1 MKLACCPPPNP
12 YPTLVG
18 LTGVSCTF
26 WPKLTPSHRYRI
38 LVVSLADIRQMGF
51 LDVHVSVL
59 PVVTKEGRLRIDI
72 KQEYSIQ
79 SLLDFLQDYKDCED
93 KKSISPD
100 WPTHSACPAEL
111 PSSSIPP
118 APPPATQIDS
128 SGPPGQWSQKDNK
141 QNNILEKSGFQGQ
154 HSEWTTMLQPWHCIS
169 GFTGSKKK
177 WMLYDEFA
185 EKVEKSRCQKLIE
198 TPIQQQKGP
207 TPELDAPAL
216 ETKMQNAEEAL
227 KRHEKEAQVKA
238 EEAKADA
245 VRAKEG
251 QVQAKIFAN
260 AMENGQRA
268 KVMPTE
274 DDALR
279 ASYKAAIVQNEATK
293 DGAKEA
299 KNLRDGKECKQQ

>member
-1 MKLACCPPPNP
+1 
-12 YPTLVG
+12 
-18 LTGVSCTF
+18 
-26 WPKLTPSHRYRI
+26 
-38 LVVSLADIRQMGF
+38 MGF
-51 LDVHVSVL
+51 LEVQVSVL

-216 ETKMQNAEEAL
+216 ETKIRNAEEAL
-227 KRHEKEAQVKA
+227 KRHKQEALVKA
-238 EEAKADA
+238 EEAKANA
-245 VRAKEG
+245 EE
-251 QVQAKIFAN
+251 VQAKAE
-260 AMENGQRA
+260 AEEVQAKAEEVQAKSEEVQAKAEEVQATAEEVQAQSRAATENGESWSLIEPA
-268 KVMPTE
+268 VPE
-274 DDALR
+274 
-279 ASYKAAIVQNEATK
+279 
-293 DGAKEA
+293 
-299 KNLRDGKECKQQ
+299 RDGKECKQQ